1 MEQNADHVTYVGLC
15 RDQHLLTNFEVVSN
29 NMREGNNSRI
39 QSNGQLSMT
48 LVDHIL
54 NFLRDMAS
62 LFTTRHAIA
71 LSYLSIHR
79 AAVCPDATAKTLY
92 AANLL
97 HK

>member
-15 RDQHLLTNFEVVSN
+15 RDQHLLTNFEN
-29 NMREGNNSRI
+29 NMCEGNNSRI
-39 QSNGQLSMT
+39 QSNGQLSMAP
-48 LVDHIL
+48 VDHIL

-79 AAVCPDATAKTLY
+79 AAVCPDVTAKTLY